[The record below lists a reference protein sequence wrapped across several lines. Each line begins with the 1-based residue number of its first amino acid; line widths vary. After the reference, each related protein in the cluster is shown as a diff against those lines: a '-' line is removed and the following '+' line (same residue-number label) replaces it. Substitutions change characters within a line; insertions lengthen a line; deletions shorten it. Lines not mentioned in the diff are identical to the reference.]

1 MNISSQYNKIST
13 WKPRLLHRKSNK
25 FNSCVHLESDSVAV
39 AWNAPAET
47 RTLVYIVY
55 IVYCVYCICLNWTWT
70 TSCSTNMQTASST
83 RTHIHTRT
91 VCTYTN
97 RTRTHAHTSTKHTR
111 TSKSHRIKGILE
123 NCKKDSH
130 ITERALR
137 MLRPCILNSP
147 NAFIVYLVRYEQHSV
162 VNVLWIYVNRRKSNQ
177 LIWLRFGIKTNS
189 VRKKI
194 ANAWKTFFSKQI
206 IYCTKDIFLSVRIMW
221 MVAMRVCV
229 CECMYVK
236 YEYSIWNWCIHL
248 CVFVSFSVYLKKKQ
262 EQE

>member
-1 MNISSQYNKIST
+1 MNTSSQYNKIST

-25 FNSCVHLESDSVAV
+25 FNSCVHLESDSVGDT
-39 AWNAPAET
+39 WNAPLEI

-70 TSCSTNMQTASST
+70 ASCNTNVQTASST

-97 RTRTHAHTSTKHTR
+97 RTHTHTHTSMKHTR
-111 TSKSHRIKGILE
+111 TSKSHRIKGNEEKILE

-177 LIWLRFGIKTNS
+177 LIWLRFGIKSNS

-221 MVAMRVCV
+221 MVVMRVCV

-236 YEYSIWNWCIHL
+236 YEYIRNWCIHL
-248 CVFVSFSVYLKKKQ
+248 CVCLCLFLCI
-262 EQE
+262 